1 MLKANFEVN
10 IRGKDGLTNLWI
22 SLEKWMDQTS
32 GRPERQKED
41 RASSAAVS
49 SVVEKWETSDH
60 LKLQM
65 ELERLA
71 RKGGKE
77 LRDRGERELIV
88 ELR

>member
-1 MLKANFEVN
+1 MNIFGKVN
-10 IRGKDGLTNLWI
+10 GQDF
-22 SLEKWMDQTS
+22 
-32 GRPERQKED
+32 RPAKKRQKED

-49 SVVEKWETSDH
+49 SVVEKGETSDH

-71 RKGGKE
+71 REGVKE

-88 ELR
+88 ELS